1 MKLIRVTYRA
11 SFQQPKEGPINRMGA
26 KISCPIFI
34 EVYQATKDRWL
45 ARSPKID
52 RWPADPWPIQS
63 GATAEQMRLNVVA
76 EFETQLTPW
85 EMWGNPGTKM
95 DSARLLQPEEVEIR
109 ENGQIYFKE
118 PKQ

>member
-11 SFQQPKEGPINRMGA
+11 TFQQPKEGPINRMGA

-52 RWPADPWPIQS
+52 RWRPS
-63 GATAEQMRLNVVA
+63 RC
-76 EFETQLTPW
+76 
-85 EMWGNPGTKM
+85 
-95 DSARLLQPEEVEIR
+95 ARTSPSSLKR
-109 ENGQIYFKE
+109 N
-118 PKQ
+118 

>member
-11 SFQQPKEGPINRMGA
+11 TFQQPKQGPINRMGA

-63 GATAEQMRLNVVA
+63 GASRANAPERRGAVRNATDALGNV
-76 EFETQLTPW
+76 
-85 EMWGNPGTKM
+85 G
-95 DSARLLQPEEVEIR
+95 QPR
-109 ENGQIYFKE
+109 YENGLSQAFAARRG
-118 PKQ
+118 